1 VHESHSRQARRIPCG
16 AEDWDLDSLP
26 FANVGR
32 DRCLAE
38 TLHDLFPSMIVLDAS
53 LLAADEPTP
62 WHIERPEGPS
72 PWFLICDH
80 AGTRIPRRLGTLGLN
95 PTALASHIAWDIG
108 AAAVACGLGAALNAT
123 VILQPYSRLVI
134 DCNRPP
140 HSIDA
145 IISLSESTTIPG
157 NLAVSPTEAAAREQE
172 IFVPYHTRICEL
184 LDERLQ
190 RGQPTL
196 IIALHSFTPVYLG
209 VARPWQVGVLYNR
222 DARLAHVLAQA
233 LIAEG
238 DLVVGDNEPY
248 AVGDETDYAIPRHG
262 EARGLAH
269 VELEIRQDLIADAA
283 GQTAWIQRLTRLLG
297 SIERTLV
304 I

>member
-1 VHESHSRQARRIPCG
+1 MSVP
-16 AEDWDLDSLP
+16 SLP
-26 FANVGR
+26 V
-32 DRCLAE
+32 LA
-38 TLHDLFPSMIVLDAS
+38 V
-53 LLAADEPTP
+53 DEPLP
-62 WHIERPEGPS
+62 WEVERAAGSS

-80 AGTRIPRRLGTLGLN
+80 AGMRIPRRLGTLGLDQA
-95 PTALASHIAWDIG
+95 ALASHIAWDIG
-108 AAAVACGLGAALNAT
+108 AAAVACGLGAELNAT

-140 HSIDA
+140 HSIDS
-145 IISLSESTTIPG
+145 IISLSESTIIPG
-157 NLAVSPTEAAAREQE
+157 NQAVSPAEAAAREQE
-172 IFVPYHTRICEL
+172 IFTPYHTRICEL

-222 DARLAHVLAQA
+222 DARLAHALAQA
-233 LIAEG
+233 LMAEG

-283 GQTAWIQRLTRLLG
+283 GQRAWTQRLARLLG
-297 SIERTLV
+297 PIERTL
-304 I
+304 IP